1 MDANTFSYLRAR
13 QRHAPPSRPKPAGVS
28 AVAHAKRRP
37 LLRRIFGRDEVTT
50 FHRCLAVHMH
60 YAQRSSVLR

>member
-13 QRHAPPSRPKPAGVS
+13 QRNVAPARPAQAKATP
-28 AVAHAKRRP
+28 VARAKRRP
-37 LLRRIFGRDEVTT
+37 LLQRIFAREEITT

-60 YAQRSSVLR
+60 YAQRSSLLR

>member
-1 MDANTFSYLRAR
+1 MDANTFTYLRAR
-13 QRHAPPSRPKPAGVS
+13 QRQAAPARPQPAIAVSAAHAP
-28 AVAHAKRRP
+28 RRP
-37 LLRRIFGRDEVTT
+37 LLRRLFGRNEVTT

>member
-13 QRHAPPSRPKPAGVS
+13 QRIASPARTKPITGS
-28 AVAHAKRRP
+28 ATAHAKRRP
-37 LLRRIFGRDEVTT
+37 LFRRIFGRGEVTT